1 MGSLSRTDQNTS
13 LTTGPLWGHI
23 WQISWPMLLI
33 MMCTFMVGF
42 ADIYV
47 AGLISPEVQ
56 AAVGFIGQLYFLLI
70 ILANAISIGTVAV
83 ISRNIGA
90 GDNAKAT
97 ANAKQSLIF
106 GFFVAVALTI
116 VAYVFSRQIIAVAGF
131 PPEIS
136 AIGETFLR
144 IFAFALGPNYLLI
157 ISNAVFRASG
167 EVRKPLVTMFVVG
180 AVTIIGDFCL
190 VFGIPPFPKMGYP
203 GIALATAIAA
213 TLGMTINLA
222 FFFLNRWRVLYHR
235 PWTISL
241 ASIRTIV
248 KLGWPAFLLQ
258 VAWNAGSIVLYNIL
272 GRLGEGRIV
281 ALAALS
287 NGLRIEAII
296 FLPPMALN
304 MAAAVLVG
312 QNLGA
317 KNPERA
323 EAIGWK
329 IAWAG
334 VMLISAISIC
344 IFIGARSFAA
354 LLTKDP
360 VVLAEATRYLRIIL
374 FSEPF
379 MALSL
384 ILGGALQG
392 AGDTRGTMG
401 VVMISMWLI
410 RLPLAYLLALVLGY
424 GAVGAWVAML
434 TSMTIQGTLMA
445 RRFYR
450 GRWKHLQV
458 A

>member
-1 MGSLSRTDQNTS
+1 MGALSRKDPSTS
-13 LTTGPLWGHI
+13 LTPGPLWGHI
-23 WQISWPMLLI
+23 WQMSWPMLLI
-33 MMCTFMVGF
+33 MIFTFLVGF

-47 AGLISPEVQ
+47 AGLINPSVQ
-56 AAVGFIGQLYFLLI
+56 AAVGFVSQLYFLLI

-90 GDNAKAT
+90 GNDAKAT
-97 ANAKQSLIF
+97 ADAKQSLIF
-106 GFFVAVALTI
+106 GFFVAVVLTI
-116 VAYVFSRQIIAVAGF
+116 AARVFSHEIIAVAGF

-167 EVRKPLVTMFVVG
+167 EVRKPLLTMFVVS
-180 AVTIIGDFCL
+180 AVAIIGDFCL
-190 VFGIPPFPKMGYP
+190 VFGIPPFPRMGYA

-213 TLGMTINLA
+213 ALGMTINLA
-222 FFFLNRWRVLYHR
+222 FFALNRWRVLYRR
-235 PWTISL
+235 PWTISI
-241 ASIRTIV
+241 ASIRTIT
-248 KLGWPAFLLQ
+248 KLGWPAVLLQ
-258 VAWNAGSIVLYNIL
+258 IAWNAGSIVLYNIL
-272 GRLGEGRIV
+272 GRLGAARIV
-281 ALAALS
+281 ALAALT
-287 NGLRIEAII
+287 NGLRVEAII

-323 EAIGWK
+323 EALGWK

-354 LLTKDP
+354 LLSQDP
-360 VVLAEATRYLRIIL
+360 AVLAETTRYLRIIL

-384 ILGGALQG
+384 ILGGGLQG

-401 VVMISMWLI
+401 VIMISMWLI
-410 RLPLAYLLALVLGY
+410 RLPLAYLFALVLGY
-424 GAVGAWVAML
+424 GAVGAWAAML
-434 TSMTIQGTLMA
+434 TSMTIQGILMA

-458 A
+458 E

>member
-1 MGSLSRTDQNTS
+1 MGSLSRKDQNTS

-33 MMCTFMVGF
+33 MMFMFMVGF

-47 AGLISPEVQ
+47 AGLINPEVQ
-56 AAVGFIGQLYFLLI
+56 AAVGFIGVLYFLLI
-70 ILANAISIGTVAV
+70 ILANAISIGTVALV
-83 ISRNIGA
+83 ARNIGA

-116 VAYVFSRQIIAVAGF
+116 AAYVFSRQIIAVAGF

-167 EVRKPLVTMFVVG
+167 EVRKPLVTMLVVS

-213 TLGMTINLA
+213 TLGMAINLA
-222 FFFLNRWRVLYHR
+222 FFFLNRWRVLYRR

-334 VMLISAISIC
+334 VILISLISIC
-344 IFIGARSFAA
+344 IFIWARSFAA

-360 VVLAEATRYLRIIL
+360 AVLAEATRYLRIIL

-410 RLPLAYLLALVLGY
+410 RLPLAFLLALVLGY

-445 RRFYR
+445 RRFYQ